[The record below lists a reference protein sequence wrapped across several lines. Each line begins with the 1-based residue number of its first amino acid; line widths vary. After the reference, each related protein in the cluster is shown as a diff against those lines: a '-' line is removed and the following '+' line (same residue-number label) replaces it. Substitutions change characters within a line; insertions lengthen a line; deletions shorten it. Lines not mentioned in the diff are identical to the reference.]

1 MATFT
6 PAQFQALPNDL
17 IWKIK
22 GMWRAQVQAEK
33 RAKRELKKENRFGKM
48 LEALETLREKTR
60 KKWEENLATD
70 DFWRTNN
77 YTMEDFICPM
87 GNLNETD
94 PGKYESWVETGGVL
108 FFIKNSLD
116 AEKYNKII
124 KNIWETP
131 LLVENSYF
139 YREMDEYILKYKKPC
154 FVYIPFGNDLEIAYS
169 ARGITELK
177 KHYDF

>member
-60 KKWEENLATD
+60 KKWEEKLATD

-77 YTMEDFICPM
+77 YTMDDFLCPM
-87 GNLNETD
+87 GNLNESN
-94 PGKYESWVETGGVL
+94 PEIYESWADNGGVV

-116 AEKYNKII
+116 AKKYNKIV
-124 KNIWETP
+124 KNMGEMP
-131 LLVENSYF
+131 EVADDY
-139 YREMDEYILKYKKPC
+139 EMDEYILKYKKPC
-154 FVYIPFGNDLEIAYS
+154 FVFIPFGNDLEIAHS
-169 ARGITELK
+169 PRGITELSK
-177 KHYDF
+177 RYEF